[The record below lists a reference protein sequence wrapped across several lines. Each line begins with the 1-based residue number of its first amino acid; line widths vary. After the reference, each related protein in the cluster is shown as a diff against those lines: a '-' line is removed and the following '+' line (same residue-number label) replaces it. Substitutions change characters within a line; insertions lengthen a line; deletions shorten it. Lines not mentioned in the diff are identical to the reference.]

1 MKYYIRSISEKHLTK
16 PHNNKRL
23 MTKLTLI
30 STIYSLEPVIICVT
44 RLSPSKIIL
53 LSEEGAPDKKVQ
65 SEETIEK
72 TFKNA
77 LEFEKKYT
85 SVYDTVHVAKDV
97 AELIEQEHA
106 RGNQVIVNVSGGRKP
121 QAFGALFGAYA
132 RNDMVQRVVY
142 VTEEDGFMIDFP
154 VLSFN
159 LSETKKLILEEIQKG
174 NSAVA
179 QLATTAGISKGM
191 TYNHLRELKAMGYI
205 ADGENGYIITDAGRI
220 ASI

>member
-1 MKYYIRSISEKHLTK
+1 MKYYIKSISEKHLTK

-85 SVYDTVHVAKDV
+85 SVYDTVRVAKDV
-97 AELIEQEHA
+97 TELIEQEHA

>member
-1 MKYYIRSISEKHLTK
+1 M
-16 PHNNKRL
+16 P
-23 MTKLTLI
+23 KLTLI
-30 STIYSLEPVIICVT
+30 STIYTLEPVIICVT

-53 LSEEGAPDKKVQ
+53 LSEEGAGDKKLQ
-65 SEETIEK
+65 SEEMIEK

-85 SVYDTVHVAKDV
+85 AVYDTVRVAKDV
-97 AELIEQEHA
+97 AELIEKEHD

-132 RNDMVQRVVY
+132 RNDMVQRIVY
-142 VTEEDGFMIDFP
+142 VTEEDSMIIDFP

-174 NSAVA
+174 VSAVTQIA
-179 QLATTAGISKGM
+179 VTAGISKGM
-191 TYNHLRELKAMGYI
+191 TYNHLRELKSMGYI
-205 ADGENGYIITDAGRI
+205 ADGDNGYIITDAGKI

>member
-1 MKYYIRSISEKHLTK
+1 
-16 PHNNKRL
+16 

-53 LSEEGAPDKKVQ
+53 LTEEGAPDKKVQ

-85 SVYDTVHVAKDV
+85 SVYDTVRVAKDV

-121 QAFGALFGAYA
+121 QAFGVLFGAYA
-132 RNDMVQRVVY
+132 RNEMVQRVVY

-159 LSETKKLILEEIQKG
+159 LSDTKKLILEEIQKG

>member
-1 MKYYIRSISEKHLTK
+1 MA
-16 PHNNKRL
+16 
-23 MTKLTLI
+23 KLTLI

-53 LSEEGAPDKKVQ
+53 LSEEGADDKKKR
-65 SEETIEK
+65 SEEMIEQ

-77 LEFEKKYT
+77 LEVEKKYT
-85 SVYDTVHVAKDV
+85 AVYDTVRVAKDV

-132 RNDMVQRVVY
+132 RNAMVQRVVY
-142 VTEEDGFMIDFP
+142 VTEEDSFMIDFP

-174 NSAVA
+174 VSSV
-179 QLATTAGISKGM
+179 TTDSCNCRDFKRDDLQPPSGTQS
-191 TYNHLRELKAMGYI
+191 
-205 ADGENGYIITDAGRI
+205 NGVYSRRRKRVYHNRCRKNCM
-220 ASI
+220 

>member
-1 MKYYIRSISEKHLTK
+1 MS
-16 PHNNKRL
+16 
-23 MTKLTLI
+23 KLTLI

-44 RLSPSKIIL
+44 RLAPSKIIL
-53 LSEEGAPDKKVQ
+53 LSEEGADEKKLR
-65 SEETIEK
+65 SEEMIEK

-77 LEFEKKYT
+77 LEVEKIDT
-85 SVYDTVHVAKDV
+85 SVYDTVLVAQDV
-97 AELIEQEHA
+97 ANLVEKEHDK
-106 RGNQVIVNVSGGRKP
+106 GYQVIVNVSGGRKP

-132 RNDMVQRVVY
+132 RNDMVQRIVY

-159 LSETKKLILEEIQKG
+159 LSETKKLILEQISTG
-174 NSAVA
+174 NSAVLQIA
-179 QLATTAGISKGM
+179 ATAGISKGM

-205 ADGENGYIITDAGRI
+205 TDGENGYTITDAGKI

>member
-1 MKYYIRSISEKHLTK
+1 MS
-16 PHNNKRL
+16 
-23 MTKLTLI
+23 KLTLI

-53 LSEEGAPDKKVQ
+53 LSEEGAPEKKVQ
-65 SEETIEK
+65 SEEMIEK

-77 LEFEKKYT
+77 LEVEKKYT
-85 SVYDTVHVAKDV
+85 SVYDTVRVAKDV
-97 AELIEQEHA
+97 VELIEQEHG
-106 RGNQVIVNVSGGRKP
+106 RGSQVIVNVSGGRKP

-142 VTEEDGFMIDFP
+142 VTEEDSFMIDFP

-174 NSAVA
+174 VSSVPQIAA
-179 QLATTAGISKGM
+179 TAGISKGM
-191 TYNHLRELKAMGYI
+191 TYNHLRELKSMGYI

>member
-1 MKYYIRSISEKHLTK
+1 MS
-16 PHNNKRL
+16 
-23 MTKLTLI
+23 KLTLI

-53 LSEEGAPDKKVQ
+53 LSEEGAPEKKVQ
-65 SEETIEK
+65 SEEMIEK

-77 LEFEKKYT
+77 LDIEKKYT
-85 SVYDTVHVAKDV
+85 SVYDTVRVAKDV
-97 AELIEQEHA
+97 AELIEQEHD

-142 VTEEDGFMIDFP
+142 VTEEDSFMIDFP

-159 LSETKKLILEEIQKG
+159 LSETKKLILEEIQSG
-174 NSAVA
+174 VSSVT
-179 QLATTAGISKGM
+179 QIATTAGISKGM

-205 ADGENGYIITDAGRI
+205 TDGENGYIITDAGRI

>member
-1 MKYYIRSISEKHLTK
+1 M
-16 PHNNKRL
+16 P
-23 MTKLTLI
+23 KLTLI
-30 STIYSLEPVIICVT
+30 STIYALEPVIICVT

-53 LSEEGAPDKKVQ
+53 LSEEGAGDKKLQ
-65 SEETIEK
+65 SEEMIEK

-77 LEFEKKYT
+77 LEVEKKYT
-85 SVYDTVHVAKDV
+85 AVYDTVRVAKDV
-97 AELIEQEHA
+97 AELIEKEHD

-132 RNDMVQRVVY
+132 RNDMVQRIVY
-142 VTEEDGFMIDFP
+142 VTEEDSMMIDFP

-174 NSAVA
+174 VSAVSQIA
-179 QLATTAGISKGM
+179 VTAGISKGM
-191 TYNHLRELKAMGYI
+191 TYNHLRELKSMGYI
-205 ADGENGYIITDAGRI
+205 ADGDNGYIITDAGKI